1 MNKRIKTASAEVV
14 FFLFYISRG
23 SGLINPV
30 IDQISTLLKEKAG
43 LSFLSLSVY
52 LEIIQHF
59 IP

>member
-1 MNKRIKTASAEVV
+1 M
-14 FFLFYISRG
+14 
-23 SGLINPV
+23 INPV
-30 IDQISTLLKEKAG
+30 TDQISTLLKEKAG